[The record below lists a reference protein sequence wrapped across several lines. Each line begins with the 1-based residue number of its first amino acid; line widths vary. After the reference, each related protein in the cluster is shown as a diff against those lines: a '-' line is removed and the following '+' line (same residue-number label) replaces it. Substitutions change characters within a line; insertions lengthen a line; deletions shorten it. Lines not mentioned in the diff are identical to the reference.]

1 MNFFSY
7 KIEHDYGLAPNPFGE
22 YCTLAVCKPTI
33 RKNRNLKIGDWIFGT
48 GSKKIGKLN
57 HLIFAMKVEGILSFD
72 EYWNDERFQYKKP
85 VLNGSL
91 IQIFGDNFYHLD
103 EEGKQ
108 WIQEESAH
116 STVDKQ
122 SHIKNDLS
130 GENVL
135 FSKSFYYFGKNAP
148 KIPKNFHTI
157 CNDGRNM
164 KSSSIDPDTADN
176 FLKWLEKSFEF
187 GIHGDPNN
195 WDEYE
200 EHHAQTKLEI

>member
-33 RKNRNLKIGDWIFGT
+33 RGNKNLKIGDWIFGT

-57 HLIFAMKVEGILSFD
+57 HLIFAMKVEGIISFN
-72 EYWNDERFQYKKP
+72 EYWNDKRFQYKKP

-103 EEGKQ
+103 KEGKN

-116 STVDKQ
+116 SKVDKER
-122 SHIKNDLS
+122 HMENDLS

-135 FSKSFYYFGKNAP
+135 FSKSFYYFGGKAP
-148 KIPKNFHTI
+148 KIPEKFKSL
-157 CNDGRNM
+157 CNEGRNM
-164 KSSSIDPDTADN
+164 KSSSIDSEIATQ
-176 FLKWLEKSFEF
+176 FLEWMKNQFDF
-187 GIHGDPNN
+187 GIHGDPIN
-195 WDEYE
+195 WNEYSGQ
-200 EHHAQTKLEI
+200 HAQTKLEV